1 MNEEK
6 LLQMLVKSGVTNGG
20 NRRKERK
27 VAGYRNGERGKKGMK
42 GRGMKGENG
51 GAVDV
56 MMT

>member
-1 MNEEK
+1 
-6 LLQMLVKSGVTNGG
+6 MLVKSGVTNGG